1 MVGTAA
7 DCKRRGAMHVHA
19 PAPRPTLYTRTAD
32 PYPWPMASP
41 AFPIDPLLPQIRASL
56 ADHPRLV
63 LEAPPGAGKTT
74 QVPPAL
80 LDAPWLQGRRI
91 VMLEP
96 RRVAARSAATFMARQ
111 RGEAPGETVGYRI
124 RFENKVSARTRIE
137 VVTEGILTR
146 MLQDDPMLDGVGA
159 LLFDEFH
166 ERHLAADLGLAL
178 ALDVQAQVREDL
190 RIVVMSAT
198 LDGERLAQFLDAPRL
213 SSAGRS
219 FPVEIAHFPARRD
232 EALEAQARR
241 AVEHALQQHPG
252 DVLVFLPGQR
262 EIARVQAALE
272 AAGVGGGAVAGVS
285 PAGTASGSNPA
296 STASAAPS
304 SGAAR
309 HLLPVGEG
317 SGVEVLPLHGELP
330 VEQQTTVLQPDP
342 RGRRRVVLAT
352 NVAESSVTLP
362 GVRVVIDA
370 GLAREPHYDPN
381 SGFSRLDVT
390 AIAQA
395 SADQRAG
402 RAGRVA
408 SGWAYRL
415 WPQSQRLEAQ
425 RRAEIL
431 QVELAGLAL
440 ELAAWGNDALRF
452 VDPPPAGALA
462 AARELLQRLGAL
474 SDNHAITATGRRML
488 ALGTHPRLAAMLL
501 AAPDAR
507 ALALACD
514 LAALVEARDPL
525 RQSGDALAARWRA
538 LAAFRRG
545 RVPHDANRGGLAAI
559 DAAAKQWRRRLRSEA
574 APPDSVEAHALGDL
588 LAHAFPDR
596 IAARHPADPL
606 RYLLANGRSARLF
619 DHSDLRG
626 EPWLVATELRHEAKD
641 ALLLRAAPVDEAR
654 LRADFPQ
661 RFVQQDVVRWDAE
674 RRALGALRESRFD
687 RIVLDSRPAGRVD
700 PAHAAAAL
708 TEAVRELGLAALPWT
723 EALRQWRARVAG
735 LRAWMPDLGLPDLG
749 DAALLDSLDDWL
761 RPAFAGKTRLDAL
774 GEDELGEALKARLP
788 WERRQALDR
797 HAPTRITVPSGM
809 ERRIEYALDHDGQPL
824 PPVLAVKLQELFGLA
839 DTPRIADGRVPLLL
853 HLLSPGGRP
862 LQVTQDLRNFWSSTY
877 PEVKK
882 EMKGRYPRHP
892 WPDDPWTATASHR
905 AKPRGT

>member
-1 MVGTAA
+1 MTSAV
-7 DCKRRGAMHVHA
+7 
-19 PAPRPTLYTRTAD
+19 
-32 PYPWPMASP
+32 
-41 AFPIDPLLPQIRASL
+41 FPIDPLLPQLRDSL
-56 ADHPRLV
+56 AAHPRLV

-96 RRVAARSAATFMARQ
+96 RRVAARSAAAFMARQ

-146 MLQDDPMLDGVGA
+146 MLQDDPMLEGVGA

-219 FPVEIAHFPARRD
+219 FPVEIAHFPARR
-232 EALEAQARR
+232 EESLEAQTRR

-262 EIARVQAALE
+262 EIGRVQAALE
-272 AAGVGGGAVAGVS
+272 AAGVGGGAAGVAPAGAAS
-285 PAGTASGSNPA
+285 GSTPAGTASGV
-296 STASAAPS
+296 PS

-309 HLLPVGEG
+309 HLLPGGEG

-330 VEQQTTVLQPDP
+330 VEQQSKVLQPDP
-342 RGRRRVVLAT
+342 QGRRRVVLAT

-408 SGWAYRL
+408 SGWTYRL

-440 ELAAWGNDALRF
+440 ELAAWGSDGLRF

-474 SDNHAITATGRRML
+474 A
-488 ALGTHPRLAAMLL
+488 
-501 AAPDAR
+501 
-507 ALALACD
+507 
-514 LAALVEARDPL
+514 
-525 RQSGDALAARWRA
+525 
-538 LAAFRRG
+538 
-545 RVPHDANRGGLAAI
+545 
-559 DAAAKQWRRRLRSEA
+559 
-574 APPDSVEAHALGDL
+574 
-588 LAHAFPDR
+588 
-596 IAARHPADPL
+596 
-606 RYLLANGRSARLF
+606 
-619 DHSDLRG
+619 
-626 EPWLVATELRHEAKD
+626 
-641 ALLLRAAPVDEAR
+641 
-654 LRADFPQ
+654 
-661 RFVQQDVVRWDAE
+661 
-674 RRALGALRESRFD
+674 
-687 RIVLDSRPAGRVD
+687 
-700 PAHAAAAL
+700 
-708 TEAVRELGLAALPWT
+708 
-723 EALRQWRARVAG
+723 
-735 LRAWMPDLGLPDLG
+735 
-749 DAALLDSLDDWL
+749 
-761 RPAFAGKTRLDAL
+761 
-774 GEDELGEALKARLP
+774 
-788 WERRQALDR
+788 
-797 HAPTRITVPSGM
+797 
-809 ERRIEYALDHDGQPL
+809 
-824 PPVLAVKLQELFGLA
+824 
-839 DTPRIADGRVPLLL
+839 
-853 HLLSPGGRP
+853 
-862 LQVTQDLRNFWSSTY
+862 
-877 PEVKK
+877 
-882 EMKGRYPRHP
+882 
-892 WPDDPWTATASHR
+892 
-905 AKPRGT
+905 